1 MKQLLNILNT
11 VPEFARLAA
20 DLESGRSPVEVAG
33 LSPVHRAHFAAGLL
47 ERLDCPVVLVCAD
60 EGECARLCADVTAL
74 TGVSAVMV
82 GAREFLFHDGAVA
95 SRQWE
100 HQRLAAFHAMAQGRA
115 RLIAANCRDRK
126 SVV

>member
-47 ERLDCPVVLVCAD
+47 ERLDCPVALVCAD

-82 GAREFLFHDGAVA
+82 
-95 SRQWE
+95 
-100 HQRLAAFHAMAQGRA
+100 
-115 RLIAANCRDRK
+115 DRK

>member
-47 ERLDCPVVLVCAD
+47 EGWTVPWYWCAPTR
-60 EGECARLCADVTAL
+60 GSAPGCAPT
-74 TGVSAVMV
+74 
-82 GAREFLFHDGAVA
+82 
-95 SRQWE
+95 
-100 HQRLAAFHAMAQGRA
+100 
-115 RLIAANCRDRK
+115 
-126 SVV
+126 